1 MVHRIAV
8 LLATGECDPSKEVD
22 HIDHDGS
29 NNRLDNLRIVDR
41 INNMRNIGLG
51 KTNKTG
57 IIGVSL
63 KYTRTGK
70 LRYSANIMVNYKSI
84 NLGIFDTIEE
94 AAAAREEANIK
105 IRIPPQ
111 PRFINSLR
119 AISC

>member
-8 LLATGECDPSKEVD
+8 LPATGECDPGKE
-22 HIDHDGS
+22 
-29 NNRLDNLRIVDR
+29 VDR

-51 KTNKTG
+51 KTDKTG

-70 LRYSANIMVNYKSI
+70 LRYPANIMVNYKSI
-84 NLGIFDTIEE
+84 NLGIFDTIE
-94 AAAAREEANIK
+94 AAAARGGKHK

-111 PRFINSLR
+111 PWSINSLR
-119 AISC
+119 ATDC